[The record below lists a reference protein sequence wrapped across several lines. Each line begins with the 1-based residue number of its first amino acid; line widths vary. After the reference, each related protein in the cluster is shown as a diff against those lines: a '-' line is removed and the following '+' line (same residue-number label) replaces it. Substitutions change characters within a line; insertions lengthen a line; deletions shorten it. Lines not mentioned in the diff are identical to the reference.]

1 MARTKTQRLLWLT
14 LLLALF
20 GPAPPGRA
28 GERCEDVITW
38 PERQALL
45 WRDSAEMTCPETLPR
60 TPAGLVLASVA
71 PPPAR
76 VAGEISSSSPGWLT
90 HGGWYAAALLA
101 LSGMLV
107 SSLLAQRI
115 SRERDAARQASRVK
129 SDFLANVSHEIRTPM
144 NAILGFTQ
152 ILKEQL
158 EDEKQRQYVNAISAS
173 GNTLLRL
180 INDLLDLAKIEA
192 GKFELQPTAVAL
204 KSVALEIQNIFLQVV
219 ADKRIDFVLEL
230 DPALPEAVLIDEVR
244 LRQILFNLLKNAV
257 KFTERGKVSLSL
269 RVRSI
274 SANHLL
280 ELAIVVSDTGIGI
293 PEEEQAAIFDAFTQR
308 KSQDQAKY
316 AGTGL
321 GLSIAKRLV
330 EMIGGELTLSSEVGQ
345 GSTFT
350 ALLREIPVVS
360 ASALHPDAQEMG
372 KCAIRFDQEAVVLI
386 IDAIDSNRM
395 VFREFLRPSTLSVVE
410 TVSVEAGI
418 DWCMAIKPD
427 LIILD
432 YTMSYLRDSALV
444 QRFNR
449 VKEELNIAVVAVT
462 AGDAGVGSADFHTDF
477 LFDAWLHKPVLFE
490 DFCEVLARF
499 LPHSTYSRKRDTF
512 EPGDIEMLYVLPEA
526 AEVARTVAALGERV
540 PVLRRILFD
549 NMLVQ
554 YDEISETF
562 IISEIKNFAQE
573 AGRLAMEF
581 DLDFLGL
588 WAAELLRQAKSF
600 DMERLPATFG
610 LFPQLLSLIAGDEA
624 RLGPGNF
631 HENLPIGNI

>member
-1 MARTKTQRLLWLT
+1 M
-14 LLLALF
+14 
-20 GPAPPGRA
+20 
-28 GERCEDVITW
+28 
-38 PERQALL
+38 
-45 WRDSAEMTCPETLPR
+45 
-60 TPAGLVLASVA
+60 
-71 PPPAR
+71 
-76 VAGEISSSSPGWLT
+76 GWLA
-90 HGGWYAAALLA
+90 HGGWYVAALLA

-158 EDEKQRQYVNAISAS
+158 EDEKQRQYVNAISVS

-204 KSVALEIQNIFLQVV
+204 KSVGLEIQNIFLQVV
-219 ADKRIDFVLEL
+219 ADKRIDFVVDL

-257 KFTERGKVSLSL
+257 KFTDHGTVSLSI
-269 RVRSI
+269 RARSL
-274 SANHLL
+274 SSDQRL
-280 ELAIVVSDTGIGI
+280 ELEIIVADTGIGI
-293 PEEEQAAIFDAFTQR
+293 PAEEQETIFDAFTQR
-308 KSQDQAKY
+308 KSQDHAKY

-330 EMIGGELTLSSEVGQ
+330 EMIGGELTLASEVGR

-350 ALLREIPVVS
+350 ALLRDIPVVS
-360 ASALHPDAQEMG
+360 SSALRPDAEGMG

-395 VFREFLRPSTLSVVE
+395 VFREFLRPTTLSVVE

-427 LIILD
+427 VIILD
-432 YTMSYLRDSALV
+432 YTMSYRRDPALV

-462 AGDAGVGSADFHTDF
+462 TGDVGVGSADFYTDF
-477 LFDAWLHKPVLFE
+477 LFDAWLHKPVLLE

-499 LPHSTYSRKRDTF
+499 LPHSTQSRKAEAF
-512 EPGDIEMLYVLPEA
+512 EPGDFQKPYMLPESS
-526 AEVARTVAALGERV
+526 EVARTVAALGERL
-540 PVLRRILFD
+540 PVLRRILVD

-554 YDEISETF
+554 YEEIRETF

-581 DLDFLGL
+581 DLEFLSL
-588 WAAELLRQAKSF
+588 WAGELLRQAKSF
-600 DMERLPATFG
+600 DMERLPTTFE
-610 LFPQLLSLIAGDEA
+610 LFPKLLCLIAGDESQLIA
-624 RLGPGNF
+624 GNSGS
-631 HENLPIGNI
+631 EPSPKKE